1 MVIFFSFKIEIIV
14 FNDRKEI
21 DRRDKR
27 TGGGYLIK
35 RGSIITCLEMLRYAK
50 ERNKKRVFVIGR
62 HEIISWIFN
71 RKKRKKNGELF
82 VRVKIK
88 KRCIEMED
96 SLEER

>member
-1 MVIFFSFKIEIIV
+1 MLIFFSFKIEIIV

-50 ERNKKRVFVIGR
+50 ERNKKRVFVIGW
-62 HEIISWIFN
+62 HERNIMDF
-71 RKKRKKNGELF
+71 
-82 VRVKIK
+82 
-88 KRCIEMED
+88 
-96 SLEER
+96 